1 MNAAPRLRAM
11 SALPF
16 FSVAQADRGSRA
28 RTGSIHTAHGVVDT
42 PNFMPVATVGT
53 VKGIAPSQLDDVGA
67 QIILANA
74 YHLALRP
81 GVDLIAEMGG
91 LHRFMSW
98 SGPILTD
105 SGGYQVFSL
114 ASLRKVTEEGVE
126 FRSHLDGAKL
136 ALRPEDVVGLQLR
149 LGVDIMMPLDECL
162 PAPVSRADAE
172 RAAARTL
179 RWARRSIAVEHDE
192 SQTLFGIVQGGVF
205 ADLRQLNAAELVA
218 LGFPGYA
225 VGGLS
230 VGEAIE
236 MTRDVAAATAA
247 ALPTTAPRYLMGV
260 GRPEDL
266 IRFVGMGY
274 DLFDCVLPT
283 RNGRNGMLFTWD
295 GPVNIR
301 LARYARD
308 PEPVDASCSCY
319 TCRTFS
325 RAYLRHLAASGEM
338 LGPQLN
344 SLHNLHFYLDL
355 MRQMRTEIATG
366 TFAAWAQ
373 ERITRMERGADA

>member
-1 MNAAPRLRAM
+1 MSGAAVAEQVANPWFAVSDTSAGSSARRAT
-11 SALPF
+11 LITP
-16 FSVAQADRGSRA
+16 
-28 RTGSIHTAHGVVDT
+28 HGVVET
-42 PNFMPVATVGT
+42 PNFMPVATLAT
-53 VKGIAPSQLDDVGA
+53 VKGVTPAQLSEVGA
-67 QIILANA
+67 QIVLANA

-81 GVDLIAEMGG
+81 GVATIEELGG
-91 LHRFMSW
+91 LHRFMGW

-114 ASLRKVTEEGVE
+114 AALRRVTDDGVD
-126 FRSHLDGAKL
+126 FRSHIDGAQMV
-136 ALRPEDVVGLQLR
+136 LRPEDVVALQVR

-162 PAPVSRADAE
+162 PAPASRAEAE
-172 RAAARTL
+172 RAMARTL
-179 RWARRSIAVEHDE
+179 RWAQRSQQVAREDGQV
-192 SQTLFGIVQGGVF
+192 LFGIVQGGVF
-205 ADLRQLNAAELVA
+205 EDLRRHCVAELVA

-230 VGEAIE
+230 VGEEIA
-236 MTRDVAAATAA
+236 MTREVAAATAA
-247 ALPTTAPRYLMGV
+247 AVPAAAPRYLMGV

-266 IRFVGMGY
+266 IRFVAMGY

-295 GPVNIR
+295 GSMNIR

-319 TCRTFS
+319 GCRTFS

-344 SLHNLHFYLDL
+344 SLHNLHFYLTL
-355 MRQMRTEIATG
+355 MRRMRAAIAGG
-366 TFAAWAQ
+366 TFEPWAAAA
-373 ERITRMERGADA
+373 IARMEAGAES